1 MKRGVDQ
8 IALPL
13 DWPQTDGDARF
24 ILSDANREAFEQ
36 FRKWSLWPV
45 KATILTGPRRSGRTL
60 LARSFVERVGGR
72 LFDEAEQRDEE
83 ELFHA
88 WNQAQ
93 DTGRPLVMIAD
104 EVPPTWTP
112 RLPDLKTRLA
122 VTPVIRIEHPDDL
135 LFAGLI
141 QLFFADRGLHIPP
154 DALRFMFEGP
164 MAAGKKAAL
173 RQLASAFDPCH
184 YAVHCTRRD
193 RREASEGHWL
203 ARFWRQLPP
212 AGDTAIFFRSWYRR
226 VLDDRISG
234 MIDDKAARRAF
245 DEINEFEAQ
254 QRDYGTL
261 IVKLYFDVSA
271 AVQEKRLNARAA
283 DPWWRVTRRDEIVRV
298 DDLAYGKALD
308 DLRAN
313 SDTRWSPCRLSI
325 SRWR

>member
-104 EVPPTWTP
+104 AVPPAWTP

-122 VTPVIRIEHPDDL
+122 VTPVIRIEHPDDM

-141 QLFFADRGLHIPP
+141 QLFFADRGLHISP
-154 DALRFMFEGP
+154 DALRFMTERLHRDYWT
-164 MAAGKKAAL
+164 AE
-173 RQLASAFDPCH
+173 R
-184 YAVHCTRRD
+184 AVEAVD
-193 RREASEGHWL
+193 RFAISER
-203 ARFWRQLPP
+203 ARLTLP
-212 AGDTAIFFRSWYRR
+212 TI
-226 VLDDRISG
+226 
-234 MIDDKAARRAF
+234 RRALI
-245 DEINEFEAQ
+245 ESRMIGEA
-254 QRDYGTL
+254 
-261 IVKLYFDVSA
+261 A
-271 AVQEKRLNARAA
+271 
-283 DPWWRVTRRDEIVRV
+283 
-298 DDLAYGKALD
+298 
-308 DLRAN
+308 
-313 SDTRWSPCRLSI
+313 
-325 SRWR
+325 